1 MMDNNNQRPSKRSED
16 DRKLADRLT
25 ELWLIENNEAID
37 SSNAYVAKHGLPLA
51 RFRQF

>member
-1 MMDNNNQRPSKRSED
+1 MESDDNKLPPKRSET
-16 DRKLADRLT
+16 DRKLADRQT
-25 ELWLIENNEAID
+25 EFWLIENKEAIE